1 MQSSNTLHQSTYL
14 GGSEEDVGQ
23 AIALHPTTGDVYVTG
38 FTGSADFTPSLALPL
53 KGGGRGG
60 GADTTF
66 AGNEAFAS
74 RLSSNLQTL
83 YQSTFLGGR
92 SADTGAGI
100 AIHPSTGRIFVT
112 GSTGSSDFPKIA
124 GGADTIFSNW
134 TFATETI
141 NTGTEGR

>member
-1 MQSSNTLHQSTYL
+1 M
-14 GGSEEDVGQ
+14 
-23 AIALHPTTGDVYVTG
+23 TGY
-38 FTGSADFTPSLALPL
+38 TGSADFPSITN
-53 KGGGRGG
+53 

-74 RLSSNLQTL
+74 RLSGNLQTL

-100 AIHPSTGRIFVT
+100 AIHPATGRIYVT

-141 NTGTEGR
+141 TTGTEGDDTQIELRYGKH